1 MNLTQFKDVAPQ
13 LTTEQPTSID
23 RPVAN
28 PYLDVHQELL
38 TREYALDLFNWGI
51 TPIAKT
57 YAFPDYLITNAAL
70 WPIMLPLLSMYRYY
84 SADIEIRIKM
94 ETTPFHQ
101 GALLISSMPGGP
113 ALLPNIYTASGLNAC
128 VLCASEQNEC
138 KITIPYLAPQ
148 DWIDGF
154 SSQTAGVDSTIGRL
168 WIKTLNTLIPTQ
180 ANMPT
185 SVPVVLYWRFKNIKQ
200 KSPMSGITITAQER
214 IFVEAHSNMKP
225 KHNKEAS
232 SKHNQGLD
240 YHSVVSVASSII
252 KEIPVVGSIY
262 SGVTSVLK
270 NIAPDLSKPT
280 AQVAPVPMSM
290 LYGNQTAVTEGLDYS
305 QETSMYPNAQVTQ
318 APTFYGMESSHMP
331 VAALAQKPMLHA
343 TPVLTNASPQFFT
356 YATPCYATGDITTSD
371 WLYNVAYAFRYW
383 RGSIK
388 YFLHFCV
395 PSFYAFRV
403 LVTLED
409 QQNISAPQSGDVL
422 SKVIDIKG
430 NTCVTFN
437 VPYQRSTPWVSPRAD
452 RLLSGGYTPPVLR
465 VKIITP
471 IVGSTAPA
479 TPIVY
484 LNVWRAGG
492 EDTQFSS
499 LMGARDGDNVLEVE
513 AHMDMCSLFSTP
525 FETLHPTQI
534 QGLEKGLIQCDVA
547 GTVSDCLKRPSNHTS
562 TTFTVLGAKST
573 LPGAFIP
580 GAANINFGTFG
591 REPFH
596 YFSNMFLF
604 WRGSRVLKH
613 KQVTDLFSLQG
624 ADGNQTYGDG
634 LGHMFVSDTDG
645 LPYLMHDESIN
656 VPYYCQVP
664 YYPTWQ
670 GTQLFPQTFLTSL
683 AGPIAPLD
691 LTSFSPAANG
701 AFQICGG
708 DDLMLLYPAP
718 FFPLVYYPPPVLAP
732 PRPKIPKGSSTT
744 EPSSFRSH

>member
-1 MNLTQFKDVAPQ
+1 LTQFKDVAPQ
-13 LTTEQPTSID
+13 LTEIVPTSIN

-70 WPIMLPLLSMYRYY
+70 WPIMLPLLSLYRYY

-101 GALLISSMPGGP
+101 GALLVSSMPGGP
-113 ALLPNIYTASGLNAC
+113 ALLPNLTTASGLNAC

-138 KITIPYLAPQ
+138 KLTIPYLAPQ

-154 SSQTAGVDSTIGRL
+154 TSNLAGTDSSIGRL

-185 SVPVVLYWRFKNIKQ
+185 SVPVIVYWRFKNIKQ
-200 KSPMSGITITAQER
+200 KSPISGVTVLPKDR

-225 KHNKEAS
+225 RHNTEAS
-232 SKHNQGLD
+232 AKHKNGLD
-240 YHSVVSVASSII
+240 THSAVSMASAMI
-252 KEIPVVGSIY
+252 KEIPVVGNIY
-262 SGVTSVLK
+262 AGVASVLK
-270 NIAPDLSKPT
+270 SIAPDLSKPT

-290 LYGNQTAVTEGLDYS
+290 LYGHQTAVTEGLDYS

-318 APTFYGMESSHMP
+318 SPTFYGMESSHMP
-331 VAALAQKPMLHA
+331 VSSLAQKPMLHD
-343 TPVLTNASPQFFT
+343 TPILTNASPDFFT
-356 YATPCYATGDITTSD
+356 FCTPLYFKNSINQSD

-409 QQNISAPQSGDVL
+409 QNAVAAPQSGDVL

-452 RLLSGGYTPPVLR
+452 RLFSGSYAPPVLR
-465 VKIITP
+465 VLIITP

-499 LMGARDGDNVLEVE
+499 LMGARDGDDVMNVE
-513 AHMDMCSLFSTP
+513 AHMDMCQLFSIP

-547 GTVSDCLKRPSNHTS
+547 GTVSDCLKRPANHTS
-562 TTFTVLGAKST
+562 STTTVFGGKST
-573 LPGAFIP
+573 VPGTFIP
-580 GAANINFGTFG
+580 GASNINFSTFG

-613 KQVTDLFSLQG
+613 KQETDLFSLQG

-634 LGHMFVSDTDG
+634 LGHMFVTDPTG
-645 LPYLMHDESIN
+645 TPYLMHDESIN

-670 GTQLFPQTFLTSL
+670 GTQLFPPNFLTSP
-683 AGPIAPLD
+683 AGPITPLD
-691 LTSFSPAANG
+691 LVPYPPPTTG

-718 FFPLVYYPPPVLAP
+718 FFPLVYYPPSTTLVPMLFKKQLA
-732 PRPKIPKGSSTT
+732 SSTA
-744 EPSSFRSH
+744 EPSSFRKS